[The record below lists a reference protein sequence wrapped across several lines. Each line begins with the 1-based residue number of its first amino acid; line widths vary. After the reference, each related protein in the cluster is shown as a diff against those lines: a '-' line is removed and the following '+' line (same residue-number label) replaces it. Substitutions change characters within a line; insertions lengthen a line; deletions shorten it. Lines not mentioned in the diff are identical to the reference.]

1 MRACSA
7 SGVTRDRLED
17 QVAEIEGQA
26 RRATVSP
33 TEAAR
38 LLGIKADSV
47 RQNLRRGV
55 LEGYQDQ
62 AGAWRVYLDAVQAAQ
77 AGERDHVT
85 RQDRVQDAAGKVAE
99 LEAKVARLEGALGA
113 TVSERDH
120 LREELRDQRAVFA
133 QELAQAREAADA
145 WLSYVATAGR
155 ALPAG
160 PPAQE
165 EGQQARRGILG
176 RLLGR

>member
-1 MRACSA
+1 MAD
-7 SGVTRDRLED
+7 V
-17 QVAEIEGQA
+17 EGQA

-33 TEAAR
+33 AEAAR

-55 LEGYQDQ
+55 LEGYQDK
-62 AGAWRVYLDAVQAAQ
+62 AGSWRVYLDAVQAAQ

-85 RQDRVQDAAGKVAE
+85 RQDRAQDAGRVAE
-99 LEAKVARLEGALGA
+99 LEARVARLEGSLDA

-120 LREELRDQRAVFA
+120 LRQELRDQRAVFA

-155 ALPAG
+155 ALPDG
-160 PPAQE
+160 S
-165 EGQQARRGILG
+165 QQATADQKARRGILE

>member
-1 MRACSA
+1 MAD
-7 SGVTRDRLED
+7 V
-17 QVAEIEGQA
+17 EGQA

-33 TEAAR
+33 AEAAR

-55 LEGYQDQ
+55 LEGYQDK

-85 RQDRVQDAAGKVAE
+85 RQDRAQDAGRVAE
-99 LEAKVARLEGALGA
+99 LEARVARLEGALDA

-155 ALPAG
+155 ALPEDSR
-160 PPAQE
+160 PAQA
-165 EGQQARRGILG
+165 GQQARRGILG

>member
-1 MRACSA
+1 MES
-7 SGVTRDRLED
+7 
-17 QVAEIEGQA
+17 IEGQA
-26 RRATVSP
+26 RRATVSAA
-33 TEAAR
+33 EAAR

-85 RQDRVQDAAGKVAE
+85 RQDRAQDAGKVAE
-99 LEAKVARLEGALGA
+99 LEARVARLEGALDA
-113 TVSERDH
+113 TTSERDH

-133 QELAQAREAADA
+133 QEMAQAREAADA
-145 WLSYVATAGR
+145 WLSYVAR
-155 ALPAG
+155 AARAELPAA
-160 PPAQE
+160 PPGQE
-165 EGQQARRGILG
+165 GALLPDAGKARRGILA